1 MAKIL
6 IVDDDNDFRSMLAE
20 LLSRAAYTVIE
31 SKDGLEGLKIAG
43 LESPDL
49 IITDI
54 IMPNQDGIGIIMS
67 LTKKVPGIKIIAISG
82 GGIGQSQF
90 YLDMAKTLGAKEV
103 FTKPIDNKELLEAV
117 DALLR
122 Q

>member
-6 IVDDDNDFRSMLAE
+6 IIDDDNDFRSMLGE

-31 SKDGLEGLKIAG
+31 SKEGLEGLKIAE

-54 IMPNQDGIGIIMS
+54 IMPHQDGIGTIMS
-67 LTKKVPGIKIIAISG
+67 LTKKIPGIKIIAISG
-82 GGIGQSQF
+82 GGIGQSEF
-90 YLDMAKTLGAKEV
+90 YLELAKTLGAKEV
-103 FTKPIDNKELLEAV
+103 FTKPIDNKEFLQAIDV
-117 DALLR
+117 LLR